1 MTLDAAFFPH
11 IIDEIW
17 AYASSSPKSLLAL
30 RVNKAWCRRAE
41 SLLPYHVIITPSAAA
56 PGAYYTIQKARQT
69 ARWAWPISSS
79 INPTFLAATLVVD
92 LDARWF
98 NRNFFRMLRHCP
110 PQVTFRCRDRC
121 ELSVLSSDQAA
132 QPSCLVLFASDVY
145 GYHSI
150 SYIAEY
156 RLGMLQKPKKL
167 VIHLRD
173 KGMDSK
179 KEARN
184 SSLGGLTSLT
194 LIMHPRHLDASRPLL
209 TFQLGLL
216 IDLAMLGYVQGVPVT
231 IVNLEFPR
239 FESKHPEVGSIKT
252 QVMDEIARLRPSFES
267 LCKGSTTLNVRCL
280 SMNEYRTEVGNAQF
294 KVETVEGPIS
304 RPALQSAT

>member
-41 SLLPYHVIITPSAAA
+41 SLLPYHVVITPTAAG
-56 PGAYYTIQKARQT
+56 PGSYSIQKARQT
-69 ARWAWPISSS
+69 AHRTWAISSS

-92 LDARWF
+92 LDARSF
-98 NRNFFRMLRHCP
+98 NYTFFRMLRHCP

-121 ELSVLSSDQAA
+121 ELSMLCSSQAA
-132 QPSCLVLFASDVY
+132 QPSCLVLFAGDVY
-145 GYHSI
+145 GYHSL
-150 SYIAEY
+150 SYFAEY

-173 KGMDSK
+173 KGLDSK
-179 KEARN
+179 KEART

-194 LIMHPRHLDASRPLL
+194 LIMHPKRLDASRPLL

-231 IVNLEFPR
+231 IVSLEFPR

-252 QVMDEIARLRPSFES
+252 QVMDEIARLQPSFES
-267 LCKGSTTLNVRCL
+267 LCKGSTALNVRCL
-280 SMNEYRTEVGNAQF
+280 SMSEYRTEVGNAQF
-294 KVETVEGPIS
+294 KIETVEGPIS
-304 RPALQSAT
+304 RPVLQSAT